1 MTQYHHVFLK
11 QQAPYYQHVY
21 AAITNNRAQYIKISL
36 NPTINNLNYATNIP
50 ELYQSILQS
59 WVDLMKQE
67 LKLFEKCKRYDMVQ
81 AINESVFS

>member
-50 ELYQSILQS
+50 ELY
-59 WVDLMKQE
+59 
-67 LKLFEKCKRYDMVQ
+67 
-81 AINESVFS
+81 